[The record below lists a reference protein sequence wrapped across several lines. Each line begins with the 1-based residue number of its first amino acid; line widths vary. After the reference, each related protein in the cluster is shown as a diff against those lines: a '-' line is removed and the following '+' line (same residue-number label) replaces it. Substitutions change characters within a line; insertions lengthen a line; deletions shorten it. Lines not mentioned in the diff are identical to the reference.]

1 MANTI
6 LHKRSS
12 TANAT
17 PSAGSLTVGELAI
30 NSEDGKLF
38 TKKSNGTVVEIGGG
52 GGGGIS
58 DGDKGDITVSS
69 SGSTWTID
77 NAAVTIAKLNATGTP
92 SATTFLRGDGAWQT
106 PAGGG
111 GGGGGFISA
120 TNFDAS
126 GTYTIPATAQFLRV
140 FLIGGGGG
148 GGGGGRHPVAV
159 AGGGGGAMGSFFYA
173 TCDVSTFGGAGASL
187 DITIGAGGIGGNP
200 ATADGTNGS
209 SGGTGGNSIID
220 VKSGATIIGT
230 PVVCG
235 GGFPGGGG
243 NSTGGSG
250 AGSAKIGIIQ
260 YLSRTPTNGSANTIT
275 GTINKSLIDPYS
287 NSAGCCGGG
296 VTSAGVAFVGMGY
309 LTNTRN
315 FSSQTTIGPPNQ
327 VRNLLVS
334 GGAAE
339 STTAPPNATMQIHG
353 FNTPGFPGLGGGGG
367 ITLSNAGSAGYR
379 GNGGGGGGGVRN
391 GGTASVG
398 GAGGAGFCRIEA
410 YA

>member
-12 TANAT
+12 TSSAT

-30 NSEDGKLF
+30 NTADGKLF

-52 GGGGIS
+52 GGGGVT
-58 DGDKGDITVSS
+58 DGDKGDITVSG

-77 NAAVTIAKLNATGTP
+77 NSVVTVTKLSATGSP
-92 SATTFLRGDGAWQT
+92 SATTFLRGDGSWAT
-106 PAGGG
+106 PSGGG
-111 GGGGGFISA
+111 GGGGWLISA

-126 GTYTIPATAQFLRV
+126 GTYTVPATAQFLRV

-148 GGGGGRHPVAV
+148 GGGGGRHSLAV
-159 AGGGGGAMGSFFYA
+159 SGGGGGAMGSFFYA
-173 TCDVSTFGGAGASL
+173 DCDVSTFGGAGASL
-187 DITIGAGGIGGNP
+187 DITIGAGGTGGI
-200 ATADGTNGS
+200 AASADSTNGA
-209 SGGTGGNSIID
+209 SGGTGGNSTID
-220 VKSGATIIGT
+220 VKSGATIIAT

-235 GGFPGGGG
+235 GGFSGSGG
-243 NSTGGSG
+243 NSTGSGGGGS
-250 AGSAKIGIIQ
+250 SKIGMIQ
-260 YLSRTPTNGSANTIT
+260 YLARTPTQGSPTNIS
-275 GTINKSLIDPYS
+275 GLLNKTLLDPYT

-296 VTSAGVAFVGMGY
+296 VTSAGAAFGGQGY
-309 LTNTRN
+309 STFARN
-315 FSSQTTIGPPNQ
+315 NGSQTSVGPPNQ

-353 FNTPGFPGLGGGGG
+353 LNTPGFPGLGGGGG
-367 ITLSNAGSAGYR
+367 ISLSNAGSAGYR

-391 GGTASVG
+391 GGTASAG

-410 YA
+410 YG